1 MSNSRFRVRQVADN
15 RDCWAFVKFPWT
27 IYRDDPNW
35 VPPLVTERRAFIDP
49 RKNPFF
55 DHSDV
60 ALFLAERPNGEVIG
74 TIAAMVDHNYNAF
87 QEVQVGWFGLFEV
100 IEEYAVAEAL
110 LATARDWVRE
120 QGMTAILGPVN
131 MSTNNEYALL
141 IDGFDSPPVVM
152 MTYNPPYY
160 ADFIERF
167 GFEKARDLYAYLF
180 DTVSIRANMPPKL
193 VRVAEATMRRGK
205 IRIRKVNIRDWDNEV
220 KRVKAIYN
228 SAWEKLWGFVPMT
241 DAEFDHIARGLRAI
255 LDPDIVFIAE
265 DGDRPVGVSV
275 GVPDVNQ
282 ALLKARPGPS
292 RWSVPWTLLKF
303 LLHKRKGITTWRA
316 LIMGV
321 IEEYRGRGI
330 EAALFME
337 TGKAAKAKG
346 YIYCEGSLILEDNVM
361 MNRLARRLGG
371 QAYKTYR
378 IYELPL

>member
-1 MSNSRFRVRQVADN
+1 MSDSRFRIRQVADD
-15 RDCWAFVKFPWT
+15 RDRWAFVKFPWT
-27 IYRDDPNW
+27 VYRNDPNW
-35 VPPLVTERRAFIDP
+35 VPPLVTERRDYIDP

-55 DHSDV
+55 EHTD
-60 ALFLAERPNGEVIG
+60 AAFFLAERPNGEVLG
-74 TIAAMVDHNYNAF
+74 TIAATVDHNYNAF

-100 IEEYAVAEAL
+100 IEDYRVAEAL
-110 LATARDWVRE
+110 LSTARDWVRD

-131 MSTNNEYALL
+131 LSTNAEYALL

-160 ADFIERF
+160 VDFIERF

-180 DTVSIRANMPPKL
+180 EAAIMIHNLPRKL
-193 VRVAEATMRRGK
+193 VRVAETTMQRGK
-205 IRIRKVNIRDWDNEV
+205 IRIRKVNMKDWGDEV
-220 KRVKAIYN
+220 ERAQVVYN
-228 SAWEKLWGFVPMT
+228 SAWERLWGFVPMT
-241 DAEFDHIARGLRAI
+241 DAEINHLAQELRAI
-255 LDPDIVFIAE
+255 LDPDLVFVAE
-265 DGDRPVGVSV
+265 DGDRPVGISV
-275 GVPDVNQ
+275 GLPDVNQ

-303 LLHKRKGITTWRA
+303 LRYRKQITTWRG

-321 IEEYRGRGI
+321 VKEYRGRGI

-337 TGKAAKAKG
+337 TGNAAISKG
-346 YIYCEGSLILEDNVM
+346 YTLCEGSLVLEDNTM

-371 QAYKTYR
+371 EAYKTYR

>member
-1 MSNSRFRVRQVADN
+1 MSDSRFRVRQVADN

-100 IEEYAVAEAL
+100 IEEYTVAEAL

-141 IDGFDSPPVVM
+141 IDGFDFPPVVM

-160 ADFIERF
+160 VDFIERF
-167 GFEKARDLYAYLF
+167 GFGKARDLYAYLF
-180 DTVSIRANMPPKL
+180 DTIAISANLPPKL

-205 IRIRKVNIRDWDNEV
+205 IRIRKVNIEDWDNEV
-220 KRVKAIYN
+220 ERVKAIYN

-241 DAEFDHIARGLRAI
+241 DAEFDHLARGLRAI

-275 GVPDVNQ
+275 GLPDVNQ
-282 ALLKARPGPS
+282 ALLKAHPGPS

-303 LLHKRKGITTWRA
+303 LIHKRKGINIWRG

-337 TGKAAKAKG
+337 TGKAAMAKG
-346 YIYCEGSLILEDNVM
+346 YIYCEGSLVLEDNVM

-371 QAYKTYR
+371 RAYKTYR
-378 IYELPL
+378 IYELPV